1 MNIKELIEKLKQFD
15 PETLVVV
22 NGYEE
27 GQDDINNIE
36 EITIALNPNKQSNW
50 YEGKYCNESCFIP
63 IGDYDVDYPKPK
75 NVIKA
80 IILDRHEPFELKE

>member
-1 MNIKELIEKLKQFD
+1 MNIKELIEKLQQFD

-36 EITIALNPNKQSNW
+36 EITITLNPNKQSSW
-50 YEGKYCNESCFIP
+50 YEGKYCDDF
-63 IGDYDVDYPKPK
+63 DYIKSK
-75 NVIKA
+75 NAIKA
-80 IILDRHEPFELKE
+80 ILLSRYEE

>member
-1 MNIKELIEKLKQFD
+1 MNIKQLIEKLQQFD

-36 EITIALNPNKQSNW
+36 EITIGLNPTKQSNW
-50 YEGKYCNESCFIP
+50 YEGKYSS
-63 IGDYDVDYPKPK
+63 YDNIDILLNK
-75 NVIKA
+75 NILKIKA
-80 IILDRHEPFELKE
+80 ILLSRHEE